1 MEKIKNKNKFTIK
14 YSFITTPLID
24 AVDVFNHK
32 EAKIFLNGK
41 TKKSEVWAESDNII
55 DIALDDLIMV
65 LEKYDKQISI
75 KLLVPVGKEVNTPY
89 HPSDPNWA
97 YIKISLDKIPSIR
110 LSKKDL
116 KEIRDELK
124 KLKNS
129 CW

>member
-55 DIALDDLIMV
+55 DIALDDL
-65 LEKYDKQISI
+65 
-75 KLLVPVGKEVNTPY
+75 VPVGKEVNTPY

-97 YIKISLDKIPSIR
+97 YLKISLDKIPSIR